1 MHYDGNRGASINLLK
16 VNLLQEDV
24 IIRYFFSAYFL
35 DNYMTRT
42 AKKKSLVTYPRL
54 SFKSLYIWFTPSDA
68 TKIVQF
74 G

>member
-1 MHYDGNRGASINLLK
+1 
-16 VNLLQEDV
+16 
-24 IIRYFFSAYFL
+24 
-35 DNYMTRT
+35 MTRT

-54 SFKSLYIWFTPSDA
+54 SFKSLYIWFIPSDA